1 MRGEQKAGSGTN
13 GFRLPILTSASA
25 SKVVKT
31 LYFRTRYDK
40 RNLCSIFT
48 AQYVDSVISDSLN
61 IAKMIE
67 FSDCGRP
74 ALGAITSA
82 LPANL
87 PNRFRRLAGYLVR
100 RVMKAHGYELVR
112 KNVAMREGSMFKRAA
127 CYRALR

>member
-1 MRGEQKAGSGTN
+1 MTN
-13 GFRLPILTSASA
+13 AIYAASLA
-25 SKVVKT
+25 T
-31 LYFRTRYDK
+31 PTG
-40 RNLCSIFT
+40 
-48 AQYVDSVISDSLN
+48 QYVDSVVSDSLN

-112 KNVAMREGSMFKRAA
+112 KSVAMREGSMFKRAA
-127 CYRALR
+127 CYRA

>member
-1 MRGEQKAGSGTN
+1 M
-13 GFRLPILTSASA
+13 TSAIYAA
-25 SKVVKT
+25 SLAT
-31 LYFRTRYDK
+31 PTG
-40 RNLCSIFT
+40 
-48 AQYVDSVISDSLN
+48 QYVDSVISDSLN